1 MQNIGD
7 YSSYAI
13 SVSSVAMALSFTG
26 LAMTKFAQ
34 DKLTRVGKLLNAVNF
49 VYSFVGACFLTF
61 HKPFDMTSNGYF
73 AAWTIVYGSATA
85 MGMTSNAFG
94 STIKGLGA
102 VMGLLASSLVV
113 ILASITPIR
122 DDTNKP
128 EAFYALVLSCVT
140 FVFILLIVG
149 LDKMNI
155 PMPHIISFLSF
166 AILAVCWVISASLVT
181 FRGPFEVTG
190 NGYFASW
197 AGALMASMATFAA
210 KGALV
215 DKEEVGAE
223 DAPAPAPTT
232 HIDGKQLPLFVVF
245 IASIVLMVATGAY
258 YEWNIWVSQ
267 TASQLRCEF
276 VSASFSFPFS
286 SLPSN
291 LTI

>member
-1 MQNIGD
+1 
-7 YSSYAI
+7 
-13 SVSSVAMALSFTG
+13 MALSFIG
-26 LAMTKFAQ
+26 IAMTKFAQ
-34 DKLTRVGKLLNAVNF
+34 DKLTMVGKLLNAVNF

-61 HKPFDMTSNGYF
+61 DKPFDQTSNGYF
-73 AAWTIVYGSATA
+73 AAWTIVYGSAMA

-94 STIKGLGA
+94 SAIKGLGA

-113 ILASITPIR
+113 ILASITPIK
-122 DDTNKP
+122 DEMNKS

-140 FVFILLIVG
+140 LVFILLILG
-149 LDKMNI
+149 LDKMNK
-155 PMPHIISFLSF
+155 PMPRIISFLAF

-215 DKEEVGAE
+215 DKDEVFAE

-232 HIDGKQLPLFVVF
+232 NYDGKRLYLSIVF
-245 IASIVLMVATGAY
+245 IAGIVLMVATGTH

-267 TASQLRCEF
+267 TAICFGQLLISVRI
-276 VSASFSFPFS
+276 AY
-286 SLPSN
+286 SN
-291 LTI
+291 LTV

>member
-1 MQNIGD
+1 
-7 YSSYAI
+7 
-13 SVSSVAMALSFTG
+13 MALSFVG
-26 LAMTKFAQ
+26 IAMTKFAQ
-34 DKLTRVGKLLNAVNF
+34 DKLTMVGKLLNAANF

-122 DDTNKP
+122 DETNKP

-215 DKEEVGAE
+215 DKDEVSAE

-232 HIDGKQLPLFVVF
+232 NYDGKRFYLSIVF
-245 IASIVLMVATGAY
+245 IAGIVLMVATGAH

-267 TASQLRCEF
+267 TAICFDQLF
-276 VSASFSFPFS
+276 ISVLIAY
-286 SLPSN
+286 SN
-291 LTI
+291 MTV